1 MMGAPPLEG
10 RTATATWA
18 RAGSELF
25 SVALAAPPPGVAPRP
40 PFPAPRRLPPPE
52 ATEVELPDSVA
63 AASSSARLAGP
74 PPPLLPSGAALV
86 SGGAGAGKGTGMG
99 GAGWSRVTPARSAC
113 FHMDRAWGR

>member
-25 SVALAAPPPGVAPRP
+25 SVALAAPPPLAA

-86 SGGAGAGKGTGMG
+86 SGGAGAGKGTCMG
-99 GAGWSRVTPARSAC
+99 GAG
-113 FHMDRAWGR
+113 